1 MFLNEF
7 YEDNAGNIFCF
18 VLANDG
24 DPLNVIHVPNN
35 LAFEKL
41 AKACKEG
48 WPDADP
54 YDPNDFCGKNMLELL
69 EEYDLCGSVHLIGE
83 IFGYCEPTLFP
94 HQMGISGRKLFKE
107 WLK

>member
-48 WPDADP
+48 
-54 YDPNDFCGKNMLELL
+54 
-69 EEYDLCGSVHLIGE
+69 
-83 IFGYCEPTLFP
+83 
-94 HQMGISGRKLFKE
+94 
-107 WLK
+107 